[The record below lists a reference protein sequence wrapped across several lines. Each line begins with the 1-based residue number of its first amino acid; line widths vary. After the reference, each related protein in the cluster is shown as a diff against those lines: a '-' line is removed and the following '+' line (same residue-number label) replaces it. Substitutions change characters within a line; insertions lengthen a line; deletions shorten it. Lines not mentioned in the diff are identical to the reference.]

1 MSEKQSRSMARLL
14 LALMRSVL
22 RIEEGRVMTD
32 SELRADIHSI
42 EPIPDADRDSTGI
55 QQMWIW
61 AGANIAPVN
70 WALGALGIILKLGL
84 WETIAVIVLGNI
96 VGCAIFAAFT
106 VMGHKTGVN
115 QMVLSRSAF
124 GVRGAYLPSIL
135 MFVMT
140 LCWIGVNTYFP
151 VKIAVAILGQFGI
164 PDSWL
169 IEILIITLVMV
180 LQVSIGVYGFYA
192 IRTFE
197 KYTVPVTVAI
207 MVLMSVLA
215 WTRPGVVNWGLTST
229 LPPGAHLAMI
239 TLLVTAIGVG
249 WGISWV
255 TWASDYSRFVPRS
268 VSSRSVFCY
277 SYFGM
282 FVPTVW
288 LAILGATIASTTLD
302 TDPAKMVS
310 AVFGGPTS
318 ILVLLMVLHGPIAT
332 NILNVYSAA
341 LAALSA
347 GFKFSRIK
355 LAVIVGVVG
364 YVVTLYFIFA
374 PSFAKAFDN
383 WMISLLLWMSPW
395 AGVILADFYI
405 KRKGK
410 IEVAELYRSPETSAY
425 GDINWNGMIA
435 FLAGL
440 VAGWSVEDGLVGAL
454 QGPISINLLGGA
466 DLSWLIGIVISGGVY
481 LALGK
486 RVTSPSPV
494 AAGSA
499 GL

>member
-1 MSEKQSRSMARLL
+1 
-14 LALMRSVL
+14 
-22 RIEEGRVMTD
+22 
-32 SELRADIHSI
+32 
-42 EPIPDADRDSTGI
+42 
-55 QQMWIW
+55 
-61 AGANIAPVN
+61 
-70 WALGALGIILKLGL
+70 
-84 WETIAVIVLGNI
+84 
-96 VGCAIFAAFT
+96 
-106 VMGHKTGVN
+106 
-115 QMVLSRSAF
+115 
-124 GVRGAYLPSIL
+124 
-135 MFVMT
+135 
-140 LCWIGVNTYFP
+140 
-151 VKIAVAILGQFGI
+151 
-164 PDSWL
+164 
-169 IEILIITLVMV
+169 
-180 LQVSIGVYGFYA
+180 
-192 IRTFE
+192 
-197 KYTVPVTVAI
+197 
-207 MVLMSVLA
+207 
-215 WTRPGVVNWGLTST
+215 
-229 LPPGAHLAMI
+229 
-239 TLLVTAIGVG
+239 
-249 WGISWV
+249 
-255 TWASDYSRFVPRS
+255 
-268 VSSRSVFCY
+268 
-277 SYFGM
+277 
-282 FVPTVW
+282 
-288 LAILGATIASTTLD
+288 
-302 TDPAKMVS
+302 
-310 AVFGGPTS
+310 VFGGPTS

-355 LAVIVGVVG
+355 LAAIVGVVG

-405 KRKGK
+405 KRKGQ

-466 DLSWLIGIVISGGVY
+466 DLSWLVGIVISGGVY